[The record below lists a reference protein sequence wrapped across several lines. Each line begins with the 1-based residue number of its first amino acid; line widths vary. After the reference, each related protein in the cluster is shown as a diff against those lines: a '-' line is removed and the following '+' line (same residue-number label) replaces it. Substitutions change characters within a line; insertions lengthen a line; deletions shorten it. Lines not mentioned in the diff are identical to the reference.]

1 MFFHSTNPGSTIRLP
16 PETNQFAS
24 GLLSSQRESFL
35 SHVGEA
41 RRAMVTGIVMA
52 SPSLGKTL
60 VVASAQRTRI
70 TESAVNPYWGPQAQ
84 NALKRKRKLGQTG
97 AVFIKLR
104 LNQVGEKWREK
115 MNEKRK
121 WASKNFLSSYFIL
134 FQAILIKNLSIFSKH
149 NTVSLIVYS
158 YHSISMS
165 RKDSKLS
172 ITSNLRTVIFR
183 VSFKILKWHILN
195 VLFG

>member
-52 SPSLGKTL
+52 SPSLGKAL
-60 VVASAQRTRI
+60 AVASAQRTRI
-70 TESAVNPYWGPQAQ
+70 TESAVNPYWGPPGSECGEEEEEIGTD
-84 NALKRKRKLGQTG
+84 RSSIHQTEAKSSG
-97 AVFIKLR
+97 
-104 LNQVGEKWREK
+104 REMRGK
-115 MNEKRK
+115 TNEKRK
-121 WASKNFLSSYFIL
+121 RASKNFLSYYLIL

-158 YHSISMS
+158 YHSIIYV
-165 RKDSKLS
+165 KKW
-172 ITSNLRTVIFR
+172 
-183 VSFKILKWHILN
+183 FKTEHYIQIWEQ
-195 VLFG
+195 

>member
-1 MFFHSTNPGSTIRLP
+1 MSGRPGAPWLQALSWHLLRWVKLLLYCTEDPDYRVSSKSLLRPTGSKCAEEEEEIGTDRSSIHQT
-16 PETNQFAS
+16 EAKSS
-24 GLLSSQRESFL
+24 GREM
-35 SHVGEA
+35 G
-41 RRAMVTGIVMA
+41 G
-52 SPSLGKTL
+52 
-60 VVASAQRTRI
+60 
-70 TESAVNPYWGPQAQ
+70 
-84 NALKRKRKLGQTG
+84 
-97 AVFIKLR
+97 
-104 LNQVGEKWREK
+104 K

-121 WASKNFLSSYFIL
+121 WASKNFLSYYFIL